1 MKCDIYGF
9 GIVLLNI
16 LTGRKAAD
24 ITRRTGEHDL
34 VSWVKSYIT
43 SESRISHVMDAHI
56 EGQYTIRAAL
66 RAFSLVVKC
75 LSVDPKSRPDAYEV
89 VKELEQIQDL
99 ENFENIRSEAL
110 RNA

>member
-24 ITRRTGEHDL
+24 RHRTGEHDL
-34 VSWVKSYIT
+34 VSWAKSQ
-43 SESRISHVMDAHI
+43 VMDAHI